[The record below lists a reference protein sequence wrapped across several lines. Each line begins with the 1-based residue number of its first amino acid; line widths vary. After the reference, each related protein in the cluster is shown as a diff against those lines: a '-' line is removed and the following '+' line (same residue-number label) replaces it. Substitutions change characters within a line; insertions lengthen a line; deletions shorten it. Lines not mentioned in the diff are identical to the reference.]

1 MSMRNLL
8 SALLFSFALSLLHLN
23 ATSPAVVAGESIY
36 QHDWPQL
43 VWSGQFE
50 WESSHMPLTPPGA
63 SGYACIQADC
73 EPQKPLTDYS
83 YSELQHALLRKIWW
97 QSKSLSLSALGV
109 SSNWLDAGW
118 SHLIAGFKA
127 LIGLTLTMIIAVWSS
142 AIMVFCTVT
151 FWITWNY
158 LTQILRMCLLGVI
171 TFYISKGI
179 QWIFGGLFWQML
191 QLMYALTQRTPS
203 CYDKKKE
210 IQEEQAVEGHIP
222 VIIKQNPP
230 KNAQV
235 LVVHPDG
242 SLAGYATCVRLF
254 NGGLGLITSTHVLK
268 NNHFQ
273 STKTGN
279 RIPTSAFK
287 HLIQGE
293 DLSILRG
300 PPNFESILGCK
311 GVNMVSVKHL
321 GPGPLCHYRYRKSV
335 WEQSSGQLTGSVQGL
350 GIVLSTTDKGDSGAS
365 YWNGKNVLGVHR
377 GHPIGE
383 NMNILV
389 PIPAVPGITVPV
401 YVYETTAPTGKLFSE
416 SEVEEYTSKYTLDLI
431 HKLDDFVPKSGK
443 YWADVVEETT
453 PPPAE
458 QILKPHHSC
467 RRVCEKHE
475 NETCTLAYGSFY
487 PCCICYKA
495 DQAAGKR
502 ERQSCLP
509 KQQQP
514 PGGAQDENGRGDHP
528 SLARTDDVG
537 YPPTEG
543 DCSYGEQDQ
552 HGRNQQVRGGSS
564 NPAQAGQTR
573 REEEAANYRRWFNE
587 KYDWQPGK
595 PLQIPGFREVGKFR
609 HRYHAPR
616 KEESDW
622 GRQLVGAYPA
632 LESKTAGFGWPQ
644 FGPEAEITSLR
655 LQAHR
660 WLERAKSATIPEGK
674 VRLRIIEE
682 TVEAYHAVRTQ
693 HPRLFDKEGRLYW
706 PEFLESFKRA
716 IESLEFDA
724 GVGVPYISYGKP
736 THRYWVEDPDLL
748 PVLARLTFDRL
759 QKLSEARLEDYTP
772 ERLVQE
778 GLCDPIRLFVKGEPH
793 KQAKLDEG
801 RYRLIMSVS
810 LVDQLVARVLF
821 QDQNKTEIALWR
833 AIPSK
838 PGFGLSSDSQ
848 AEEFVELI
856 ARTVGVSSQEL
867 VSSWKDY
874 VIPTDCSG
882 FDWSVADWMLK
893 DEMAVRNRLT
903 IGCTPELERLRLN
916 WLHCLSNSVLCLSD
930 GTLIA
935 QEVPGVQKSGSY
947 NTSSSNSR
955 IRYMAARHCGAS
967 WAVAMGDDAL
977 ESINSDLEGYRRLG
991 FKVEVSD
998 RLEFCSHVFEQPNLA
1013 VPVNVNR
1020 MFYKLVYGYNPGSG
1034 NLEVVANYLNACISV
1049 LWEVRH
1055 DPALVSLLHECLI
1068 APVEAQKIPRE
1079 AV

>member
-495 DQAAGKR
+495 DQAAGNERGRAVCQNNSNPQVEPKMKMVEETTPASQEPMTLDTLQQKVIAAMVSKINMDEINKSVVAALTQRKR
-502 ERQSCLP
+502 GKRGGKKRRQTTGAGSTKSTTGSQASP
-509 KQQQP
+509 SKSPVSGKSENSGTVTTPPEKKNQTGGGNSSGHTQHWRAKQQ
-514 PGGAQDENGRGDHP
+514 A
-528 SLARTDDVG
+528 S
-537 YPPTEG
+537 
-543 DCSYGEQDQ
+543 
-552 HGRNQQVRGGSS
+552 
-564 NPAQAGQTR
+564 AG
-573 REEEAANYRRWFNE
+573 
-587 KYDWQPGK
+587 P
-595 PLQIPGFREVGKFR
+595 
-609 HRYHAPR
+609 
-616 KEESDW
+616 
-622 GRQLVGAYPA
+622 
-632 LESKTAGFGWPQ
+632 
-644 FGPEAEITSLR
+644 
-655 LQAHR
+655 
-660 WLERAKSATIPEGK
+660 
-674 VRLRIIEE
+674 
-682 TVEAYHAVRTQ
+682 
-693 HPRLFDKEGRLYW
+693 
-706 PEFLESFKRA
+706 
-716 IESLEFDA
+716 
-724 GVGVPYISYGKP
+724 
-736 THRYWVEDPDLL
+736 
-748 PVLARLTFDRL
+748 
-759 QKLSEARLEDYTP
+759 
-772 ERLVQE
+772 
-778 GLCDPIRLFVKGEPH
+778 
-793 KQAKLDEG
+793 
-801 RYRLIMSVS
+801 
-810 LVDQLVARVLF
+810 
-821 QDQNKTEIALWR
+821 
-833 AIPSK
+833 
-838 PGFGLSSDSQ
+838 SSDP
-848 AEEFVELI
+848 
-856 ARTVGVSSQEL
+856 
-867 VSSWKDY
+867 K
-874 VIPTDCSG
+874 
-882 FDWSVADWMLK
+882 LK
-893 DEMAVRNRLT
+893 
-903 IGCTPELERLRLN
+903 
-916 WLHCLSNSVLCLSD
+916 S
-930 GTLIA
+930 
-935 QEVPGVQKSGSY
+935 
-947 NTSSSNSR
+947 
-955 IRYMAARHCGAS
+955 
-967 WAVAMGDDAL
+967 
-977 ESINSDLEGYRRLG
+977 
-991 FKVEVSD
+991 
-998 RLEFCSHVFEQPNLA
+998 
-1013 VPVNVNR
+1013 
-1020 MFYKLVYGYNPGSG
+1020 
-1034 NLEVVANYLNACISV
+1034 
-1049 LWEVRH
+1049 
-1055 DPALVSLLHECLI
+1055 PA
-1068 APVEAQKIPRE
+1068 
-1079 AV
+1079 